1 VGRRGWLFADTP
13 KGAQAS
19 AITYSIVETAKLN
32 NLNVFQYLKYLFEN
46 LPNINFVEQPDMLE
60 KYLPWSESLPDY
72 CHNKI

>member
-1 VGRRGWLFADTP
+1 MGRGGWLFADTP
-13 KGAQAS
+13 KGDQAS
-19 AITYSIVETAKLN
+19 AITYSIVVN

-46 LPNINFVEQPDMLE
+46 LPNINFVEQPDILE

>member
-1 VGRRGWLFADTP
+1 MGRGGWLFADTP

-19 AITYSIVETAKLN
+19 AITYSIVVN

>member
-1 VGRRGWLFADTP
+1 MGRRGWLLADTP

-19 AITYSIVETAKLN
+19 AITYSIVVN

-60 KYLPWSESLPDY
+60 KYLPWSESLPD
-72 CHNKI
+72 CCRK